1 MWRLLIPMTVFVA
14 IAGFLYA
21 GLALNPQLVP
31 SPLINKPAP
40 EFDLPTV
47 NDPSKRISR
56 EQLLG
61 QEYLLNVWGSWCVA
75 CRDEHPTI
83 TAVAESGQIPV
94 FGLNYK
100 DARENATRWLAQF
113 GDPYVASAHDLDG
126 RTGIDFGVY
135 GAPETF
141 LVDAEGNIRYKFIG
155 VLTPKIVEEE
165 IWPLVATLRTAR
177 AAKAEKTGTE

>member
-1 MWRLLIPMTVFVA
+1 MWRVMLPVTVFLA

-21 GLALNPQLVP
+21 GLDLNPQLVP

-40 EFDLPTV
+40 DFDLPTV
-47 NDPSKRISR
+47 KDPARRISR
-56 EQLLG
+56 DQLLG

-75 CRDEHPTI
+75 CRDEHDVI
-83 TAVAESGQIPV
+83 MAIAQSGEVPV
-94 FGLNYK
+94 YGLNYK
-100 DARENATRWLAQF
+100 DPRENATRWLAQF
-113 GDPYVASAHDLDG
+113 GDPYVASAYDLDG

-155 VLTPKIVEEE
+155 VLTPRVVEDE
-165 IWPLVATLRTAR
+165 IWPLIAALRNAR
-177 AAKAEKTGTE
+177 ATKAQQN